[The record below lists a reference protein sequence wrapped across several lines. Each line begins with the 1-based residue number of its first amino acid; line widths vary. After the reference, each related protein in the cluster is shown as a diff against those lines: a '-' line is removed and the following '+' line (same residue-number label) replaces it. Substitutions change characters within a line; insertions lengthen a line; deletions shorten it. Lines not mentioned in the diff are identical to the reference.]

1 MWQSLPVTELR
12 VLGKSGDGDRVELTD
27 GEGHNFSV
35 RIDDSLRSAVN
46 EKRLVTVVESAPQV
60 SIKEIQARLRAGES
74 YAEVSRISGLSL
86 EKIERYASPILQER
100 AWIIELAEKASPKG
114 TSLPLSELVIQRL
127 APRGVNMNQI
137 SWNTWRLDDGT
148 WQLVLSYPSREG
160 QSDAT
165 WIFDS
170 NKRTLASRDD
180 GARWINGEELP
191 AKQTPRNDRMSDHG
205 VLFPAEGD
213 TPQPPRLVAVRT
225 DPMIEEPG
233 TETKE
238 IAPDAKKDGV
248 TRRISIPSWDDIMF
262 GRSKKKEDEE

>member
-1 MWQSLPVTELR
+1 VTELR
-12 VLGKSGDGDRVELTD
+12 VVGKSSDGERVELTD
-27 GEGHNFSV
+27 DDGNTFSV
-35 RIDDSLRSAVN
+35 RINDSLRTAVN
-46 EKRLVTVVESAPQV
+46 EKRLVTVVESAPQI

-74 YAEVSRISGLSL
+74 YADVSRISGLSL

-148 WQLVLSYPSREG
+148 WHLVLSYPSREG

-170 NKRTLASRDD
+170 HKRTLVSRDD

-191 AKQTPRNDRMSDHG
+191 AKQAPRNDRMSDHG

-213 TPQPPRLVAVRT
+213 APQPPRLVAVRT
-225 DPMIEEPG
+225 DPMIDDQG
-233 TETKE
+233 SETKE
-238 IAPDAKKDGV
+238 IAPDAMASGA
-248 TRRISIPSWDDIMF
+248 ISFVSLP
-262 GRSKKKEDEE
+262 

>member
-1 MWQSLPVTELR
+1 MTELR
-12 VLGKSGDGDRVELTD
+12 VVGKSSDGERVELTD
-27 GEGHNFSV
+27 DDGNTFSV
-35 RIDDSLRSAVN
+35 RINDSLRTAVN
-46 EKRLVTVVESAPQV
+46 EKRLVTVVESAPQI

-74 YAEVSRISGLSL
+74 YADVSRISGLSL

-148 WQLVLSYPSREG
+148 WHLVLSYPSREG

-170 NKRTLASRDD
+170 HKRTLVSRDD

-191 AKQTPRNDRMSDHG
+191 AKQAPRNDRMSDHG

-213 TPQPPRLVAVRT
+213 APQPPRLVAVRT
-225 DPMIEEPG
+225 DPMIDDQAS
-233 TETKE
+233 ETKE

-248 TRRISIPSWDDIMF
+248 TKRISIPSWDDIMF
-262 GRSKKKEDEE
+262 GRSKKKDDDED